1 LPCLKASRFLSKA
14 TSSWFSRRGVLATPD
29 TGPASDNNPAPTTE
43 ARTVALLRGKAGIGS
58 TIDLGGEMLSEV
70 RRKPLLLKAQIC
82 ERSVSIR

>member
-1 LPCLKASRFLSKA
+1 
-14 TSSWFSRRGVLATPD
+14 
-29 TGPASDNNPAPTTE
+29 
-43 ARTVALLRGKAGIGS
+43 VALLRGKAGIGS